1 MRKNKTSNKNA
12 LKLSVVVIG
21 LGTAMGA
28 MAFTSANTPTNATTN
43 ATTNAP
49 SNATTN
55 APSTGTNIANTVNGA
70 INSATSAING
80 AVSSITG
87 NGGANGTNNTV
98 TNNTVTNNTVTNN
111 TVTNGSV
118 SGSTFNSGTQQAAG
132 TIATT
137 AVVPQYSQ
145 AQLDAA
151 GCDAG
156 VWSKMV
162 ADYQREAAQIAALDT
177 EQLTRQLVKATPPIS
192 SMASCFD
199 QAANII
205 NSATAIYTTIT
216 KLLTG
221 GGLDSNQLL
230 QYGENLLTKYACSLV
245 DSYIAST
252 GIAGTLNGINN
263 LPNQVLGT
271 NVGVGGINT
280 NVGNILQGGG
290 YQQGQG
296 SPVGQV
302 TGGQLAGT
310 ISNAASNVVPGFK

>member
-12 LKLSVVVIG
+12 LKLSMVVIG

-28 MAFTSANTPTNATTN
+28 IANTAANTQ
-43 ATTNAP
+43 
-49 SNATTN
+49 TN

-87 NGGANGTNNTV
+87 NGGANG
-98 TNNTVTNNTVTNN
+98 TNNTVTNN

>member
-49 SNATTN
+49 L
-55 APSTGTNIANTVNGA
+55 TGTNIANTVNGA
-70 INSATSAING
+70 ISSATSAISG

-87 NGGANGTNNTV
+87 NGGANGTTGTGTTGTGTINTG
-98 TNNTVTNNTVTNN
+98 TTGT
-111 TVTNGSV
+111 
-118 SGSTFNSGTQQAAG
+118 GSTFNSGTQQAAG

-145 AQLDAA
+145 AQLDSA

-230 QYGENLLTKYACSLV
+230 QYGKNLLTKYACSLV

>member
-1 MRKNKTSNKNA
+1 M
-12 LKLSVVVIG
+12 
-21 LGTAMGA
+21 
-28 MAFTSANTPTNATTN
+28 
-43 ATTNAP
+43 
-49 SNATTN
+49 
-55 APSTGTNIANTVNGA
+55 
-70 INSATSAING
+70 
-80 AVSSITG
+80 
-87 NGGANGTNNTV
+87 
-98 TNNTVTNNTVTNN
+98 
-111 TVTNGSV
+111 
-118 SGSTFNSGTQQAAG
+118 
-132 TIATT
+132 
-137 AVVPQYSQ
+137 PQYSQ

-230 QYGENLLTKYACSLV
+230 QYGKNLLTKYACSLV

>member
-12 LKLSVVVIG
+12 LKLSMVVIG

-28 MAFTSANTPTNATTN
+28 IANTAANTQ
-43 ATTNAP
+43 
-49 SNATTN
+49 TN

-98 TNNTVTNNTVTNN
+98 TNNTVTNNTVTN
-111 TVTNGSV
+111 GSV

-145 AQLDAA
+145 AQLDSA

-230 QYGENLLTKYACSLV
+230 QYGQDLLTKYACSLV

>member
-28 MAFTSANTPTNATTN
+28 MAITAGNTPTNATTN

-49 SNATTN
+49 L
-55 APSTGTNIANTVNGA
+55 TGTNIANTVNGA
-70 INSATSAING
+70 INSATSAISG

-87 NGGANGTNNTV
+87 NGGANGTTNTG
-98 TNNTVTNNTVTNN
+98 TTSTGT
-111 TVTNGSV
+111 
-118 SGSTFNSGTQQAAG
+118 TFNSGTQQAAG

-145 AQLDAA
+145 AQLDSA

-230 QYGENLLTKYACSLV
+230 QYGKNLLTKYACSLV